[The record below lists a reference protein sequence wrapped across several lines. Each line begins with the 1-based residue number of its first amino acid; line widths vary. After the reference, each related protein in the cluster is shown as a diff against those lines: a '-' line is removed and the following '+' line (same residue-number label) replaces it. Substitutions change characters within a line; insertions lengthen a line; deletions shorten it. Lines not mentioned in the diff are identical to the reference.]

1 MRSTKL
7 GKSDRVVSALGSA
20 ALLLTLAP
28 ALCLAQGH
36 AYVGGT
42 IGNAILDDGGQFD
55 DVGRGNLDLDDSAT
69 ALGGY
74 GGYQFN
80 RYFAV
85 EGAYKWLGRYDSEVS
100 KQRYQALTGSALGI
114 LPMGQSGFEFFGQVG
129 LGWVAMWGPDYDSEI
144 EDAIDDKIA
153 AVSFGPA
160 FLVGLG
166 ARYTPP
172 SVPRL
177 TLRAGY
183 EHYYYNLRSS
193 ILAADTD
200 NGIDIDYNIKDETL
214 KQSIGSFNIGA
225 QYNF

>member
-7 GKSDRVVSALGSA
+7 VKSNRVVSTLGSA
-20 ALLLTLAP
+20 ALLLALAP
-28 ALCLAQGH
+28 NLSLAQGH

-42 IGNAILDDGGQFD
+42 IGNAMLDDDGQFD
-55 DVGRGNLDLDDSAT
+55 DTGRGNLDLDDSAM
-69 ALGGY
+69 ALGAY

-85 EGAYKWLGRYDSEVS
+85 EGALKWLGRYESEVS
-100 KQRYQALTGSALGI
+100 KQRYGALTGSALGI
-114 LPMGQSGFEFFGQVG
+114 LPIGDSGFEFYGQAG
-129 LGWVAMWGPDYDSEI
+129 IGWVAMWGPDYDSEI
-144 EDAIDDKIA
+144 EDEIDDKIA

-183 EHYYYNLRSS
+183 EHYYYNLRTS
-193 ILAADTD
+193 ILAVDTD
-200 NGIDIDYNIKDETL
+200 DGVNVDAKDEDI
-214 KQSIGSFNIGA
+214 KQSIGSWNIGA